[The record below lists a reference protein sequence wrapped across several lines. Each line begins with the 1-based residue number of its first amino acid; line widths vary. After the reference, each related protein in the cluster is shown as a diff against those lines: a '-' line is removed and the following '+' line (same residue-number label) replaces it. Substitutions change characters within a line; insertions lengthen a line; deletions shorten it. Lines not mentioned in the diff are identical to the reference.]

1 MCGPDN
7 STKPRGGALVVL
19 RNAMAQEATDGCA
32 WSGELNFHTPGQP
45 ESSIATHVRVT
56 AGDDSSL
63 DALLE
68 AVVLIHQSGDLSMP
82 ARECGLLR
90 AFALTHAAELE
101 DGVAMELE
109 LATPMPIQVG
119 DDGIIGRRVSIFR
132 QAADS
137 CFERLGPSMAEGIV
151 GFNFMPSSRETSPDS
166 S

>member
-19 RNAMAQEATDGCA
+19 RNAMAPEATDGCA

-56 AGDDSSL
+56 AGDDSNL
-63 DALLE
+63 DALSK

-90 AFALTHAAELE
+90 TFVLEHAAEL
-101 DGVAMELE
+101 GNGSAMELE
-109 LATPMPIQVG
+109 LATPMSIQVG
-119 DDGIIGRRVSIFR
+119 DDGIIGRRVSILG
-132 QAADS
+132 QAADWAV
-137 CFERLGPSMAEGIV
+137 ETLGASMAEGIV

-166 S
+166 L